1 MYVTHPLIRQQVIE
15 SRLYQEVIVGNAS
28 KSNTLV
34 VAPTGL
40 GKTIIAIL
48 LAVHRLEKFP
58 NSKILMISTTRP
70 LVNQHYNSFI
80 KFLNISKEKVIVF
93 TGYTSPKDRAE
104 FWKNSTIICAT
115 PQVIENDCIA
125 NRYSMKDVSLLI
137 FDEAHRGT
145 GNYPFPFIARR
156 YLQESEH
163 HLILGLTASPGGD
176 ESRIKEVC
184 ENLLIKNIEVR
195 TNTDIDVKSYIK
207 DISIEWRKV
216 DLTNSFKKINN
227 NLEASLKDRL
237 ILLKRLGLSKSSGIK
252 VPKKDLLILRQELQ
266 ERLAKEGG
274 SPETYSGLSSLAAC
288 INLVHALELL
298 ETQGLVTLYKYF
310 KRLKNSR
317 SKAIKSLLNDANF
330 LSAIRLTENLSKE
343 THHPKLDAL
352 VNIISKESQKK
363 IIVFSQFRDTAL
375 KIVEELDKIGGV
387 KPIRFVGQAS
397 REDDKGLTQKQQLE
411 ILDQFRSGEY
421 NVLVATSV
429 AEEGLDIPNVEL
441 VIFYEPIPSEIRSIQ
456 RRGRTGRSRSGK
468 VIVLMTRKSRD
479 EGIYWSSFHKERK
492 MRTIL
497 ERLKIKKYSPR
508 IEVDQKQLQD
518 FLKVKH
524 TIIIDSRE
532 LASNVAR
539 ELLEYGIVSKPKLLD
554 VGDYILS
561 DRVGVE
567 RKTTEDFLQSIIDK
581 RLLEQILN
589 LRQNYTRPILIIEGR
604 GIYSKRGVHPNAV
617 RGALAS
623 ITVDFGIPI
632 IFTENEK
639 DTAGMLMAIVK
650 REQKEGTNEIQ
661 IRGDKRTLSTK
672 EQQESI
678 IAGLPNVNIVL
689 ARRLLNEFGS
699 VDKIFS
705 ANVNELMMVQGVG
718 KKIALD
724 IRKVI
729 TALYKP
735 E

>member
-48 LAVHRLEKFP
+48 LAAHRLEKFP
-58 NSKILMISTTRP
+58 NSKILIISTTRP
-70 LVNQHYNSFI
+70 LVNQHYNSFK
-80 KFLNISKEKVIVF
+80 KFLNVSKERVTVF

-115 PQVIENDCIA
+115 PQVIENDCIS

-145 GNYPFPFIARR
+145 GNYPYPFIARR
-156 YLQESEH
+156 YLQESDH

-176 ESRIKEVC
+176 ENRIKEVC
-184 ENLLIKNIEVR
+184 KNLLIKNIEVR
-195 TNTDIDVKSYIK
+195 TDTDIDVKSYIK
-207 DISIEWRKV
+207 DVSIEWRKV
-216 DLTNSFKKINN
+216 DLTNPFKKINN
-227 NLEASLKDRL
+227 NLEVSLKDRL

-252 VPKKDLLILRQELQ
+252 VPKKELLILRQKLQ

-298 ETQGLVTLYKYF
+298 ETQGLVTLNKYF

-317 SKAIKSLLNDANF
+317 SKAIKSLLNDTNF
-330 LSAIRLTENLSKE
+330 ISAIRLTEDLSKE
-343 THHPKLDAL
+343 IHHPKLDAL
-352 VNIISKESQKK
+352 INIISKESQKK

-411 ILDQFRSGEY
+411 ILEQFRSGEY

-441 VIFYEPIPSEIRSIQ
+441 VVFYEPISSEIRSIQ

-497 ERLKIKKYSPR
+497 ERLKIKQYNPR
-508 IEVDQKQLQD
+508 IEVDQKHIQD

-567 RKTTEDFLQSIIDK
+567 RKTTEDFLQSIIDN
-581 RLLEQILN
+581 RLLKQILN
-589 LRQNYTRPILIIEGR
+589 LRQSYTRPILIIEGR

-650 REQKEGTNEIQ
+650 REQKESTNEIQ

-699 VDKIFS
+699 VQKIFS
-705 ANVNELMMVQGVG
+705 ANVNELMKVQGVG

-729 TALYKP
+729 TALYKSQ
-735 E
+735 